1 MLFDSIKVLNTIILQ
16 YVITNLTN
24 NDIKEMYVNVL
35 TSVDLTF
42 MLPIKTSTSSRF
54 SSLMLEA
61 EI

>member
-1 MLFDSIKVLNTIILQ
+1 MCYYESDQQLLRG
-16 YVITNLTN
+16 
-24 NDIKEMYVNVL
+24 DIQEIYVNVL